1 MVRKY
6 RILIVDDDK
15 LVRWSLIEV
24 LNQNGYEAIS
34 TETGEEAINRIEG
47 TRFDLVITDLKLPGI
62 GGFDVLNRA
71 KEVNSSTKVIVITG
85 YGSENVANE
94 ARAKGAELFVTKP
107 FEINRIREEIKEIL
121 CHCERSEA
129 IL

>member
-34 TETGEEAINRIEG
+34 TETGEEAINKIEDVK
-47 TRFDLVITDLKLPGI
+47 FDLVITDLRLPGI
-62 GGFDVLNRA
+62 GGFEVLNRV
-71 KEVNSSTKVIVITG
+71 KEINSSTKVIVITG

-121 CHCERSEA
+121 CHCER
-129 IL
+129 

>member
-34 TETGEEAINRIEG
+34 TETGEEAINRIED
-47 TRFDLVITDLKLPGI
+47 TTFDLVITDLKLPGI

-121 CHCERSEA
+121 CHCE
-129 IL
+129 

>member
-34 TETGEEAINRIEG
+34 TETGEEAINRIED
-47 TRFDLVITDLKLPGI
+47 TTFDLVITDLKLPGI

-107 FEINRIREEIKEIL
+107 FEINRIREDVREIL
-121 CHCERSEA
+121 RG
-129 IL
+129 

>member
-34 TETGEEAINRIEG
+34 TETGEEAINRIED
-47 TRFDLVITDLKLPGI
+47 TTFDLVITDLKLPGI

-121 CHCERSEA
+121 CHCER
-129 IL
+129 